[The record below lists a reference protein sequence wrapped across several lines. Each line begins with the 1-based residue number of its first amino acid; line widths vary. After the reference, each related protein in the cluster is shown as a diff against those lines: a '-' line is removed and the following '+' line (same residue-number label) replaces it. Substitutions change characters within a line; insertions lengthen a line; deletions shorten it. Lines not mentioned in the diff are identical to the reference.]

1 MLMPAEQAKA
11 QIQWLLAKLKRQLE
25 EEEWDKA
32 MEELRRAIDD
42 ELAKLEALRSRSVDL
57 QAQIDAA
64 QKFFEENK
72 DEFKAAE
79 EAVGS
84 ADVPTVPERANDKKT
99 VG

>member
-1 MLMPAEQAKA
+1 MCSPAEQAKA
-11 QIQWLLAKLKRQLE
+11 QIQWLRTKLKRQLE
-25 EEEWDKA
+25 ELDKA

-42 ELAKLEALRSRSVDL
+42 ELAKLEVLRKESVDL